1 MPQGTKM
8 DAQRWTPPPNPRPV
22 RRRGDVR
29 TLPEP
34 RRIPLPGAGPEHLA
48 VDASGTLFTGL
59 ADGRIL
65 RVRPEGEISTV
76 TTTGGRPLGME
87 MLGEDALV
95 VCDAY
100 RGLLEVRLSNGTV
113 GILTPEVAGE
123 PLTFCSNAAVAADGS
138 VYFTQS
144 SRRFNLDQYRG
155 DLIEHSATGRLFR
168 YSQGAVELIA
178 DGFAFANG
186 VVLIDDG
193 AAAVVAETGGYCLTR
208 VELEGEAAGQKS
220 PFGGPLAGF
229 PDNVT
234 RDDDGLIWV
243 AMVSPRDPALDWLL
257 PRHPR
262 LRSLLWATPERL
274 QPAEKD
280 LAWAIAFDAQG
291 EKVRELRG
299 WGVGYKSVTAAR
311 RSGETLY
318 LGSLTE
324 HAIAEVELGS
334 LSA

>member
-29 TLPEP
+29 TLPEL

-87 MLGEDALV
+87 MLGEGALV